1 MLRAVRVPGLR
12 GTVVDMI
19 DKTVETEVSSADAAP
34 PRPRLMDRLVAG
46 RPPQCLGRVLLLLVV
61 AIGITAHTP
70 RCAPAATVL
79 GLVVTLLA
87 ALWTQ
92 GAGGYLSVAAVQLVQ
107 LPVPLTNGGLV
118 VTGVATGTALALVRL
133 VRALMSM
140 VSEAQHA
147 SVQHHGARNEL
158 VRKAKSEQDSLAGQ
172 VTYWATHDRL
182 TEVYN
187 RTALNQQLTDAAAAR
202 RPTGILVITLAGF
215 SAINESLGADVGD
228 ECLAALAARL
238 STHARES
245 DMVGRLGGDEFAVI
259 LPGLAHDHAD
269 TVARRLHELLR
280 DPFTVGPHVLVL
292 HARCGL
298 ALDDGTFLDGP
309 GELLRQATMAAKSA
323 TVDGVPA
330 VFSATT
336 HAELQAAVTLEADLH
351 QALER
356 DEFFLLYQPLVST
369 TTGRIE
375 SLEALVRWQH
385 PVRGLVPPDAF
396 IGAAERTG
404 QIVRI
409 GLRVLELAVAQLRAW
424 SSGPGSTLTVA
435 VNVSARQLAEP
446 GFVDQVQSVVW
457 AAGVDP
463 HRVLLELTE
472 SLLVEDS
479 EQAIAALWQLRS
491 LGFRLALDDFGTGYS
506 SLARLGELPLDELKI
521 DKSFVDRLGVGPTDS
536 TALVTAAIA
545 MGHGLGLTVVAE
557 GVESAT
563 QAAHLTALSC
573 DLLQGY
579 LLGKPQSIDA
589 LTPQLRQNL
598 LADAG
603 GIPEPRAADTAS
615 SVHVPQLVPDSVRR

>member
-1 MLRAVRVPGLR
+1 MTI
-12 GTVVDMI
+12 TVGAPDTAETATA
-19 DKTVETEVSSADAAP
+19 DTVTAAP
-34 PRPRLMDRLVAG
+34 ATATPAKRRWMDRLVASQ
-46 RPPQCLGRVLLLLVV
+46 PPVGLGRILMLLVV
-61 AIGITAHTP
+61 AVGVTAHVPGLTP
-70 RCAPAATVL
+70 LATTV
-79 GLVVTLLA
+79 GLAVTLLA
-87 ALWTQ
+87 ALWTK
-92 GAGGYLSVAAVQLVQ
+92 GSGGYVCVAAAQVVQ
-107 LPVPLTNGGLV
+107 LPIPGTTNSYIGA
-118 VTGVATGTALALVRL
+118 GVSTLIALGLVRL
-133 VRALMSM
+133 VRALMTM
-140 VSEAQHA
+140 VSEAQRD
-147 SVQHHGARNEL
+147 SVLQYGARDEL
-158 VRKAKSEQDSLAGQ
+158 VRKAKNEQDSLVGQ
-172 VTYWATHDRL
+172 VAYWACHDRL
-182 TEVYN
+182 TQVYN
-187 RTALNQQLTDAAAAR
+187 RTALNQQLAAAAAASS
-202 RPTGILVITLAGF
+202 PTGILVITLAGF
-215 SAINESLGADVGD
+215 SAVNEALGADVGD

-238 STHARES
+238 TTHAR
-245 DMVGRLGGDEFAVI
+245 DTDLVGRLGGDEFAVL
-259 LPGLAHDHAD
+259 LPGLGADHAES
-269 TVARRLHELLR
+269 VARRLQEVLT
-280 DPFTVGPHVLVL
+280 DPFTVGPHIVIL

-298 ALDDGTFLDGP
+298 ALDDGSFVDGP
-309 GELLRQATMAAKSA
+309 TDLVRRASMAARSA
-323 TVDGVPA
+323 SVDGAPA

-336 HAELQAAVTLEADLH
+336 QAELQAAVTLEADLH
-351 QALER
+351 SALER

-369 TTGRIE
+369 TTGQIE

-385 PVRGLVPPDAF
+385 PVRGLVPPDEF

-409 GLRVLELAVAQLRAW
+409 GLRVLELAVAQLKAW
-424 SSGPGSTLTVA
+424 NNGGAGSRLTVA

-463 HRVLLELTE
+463 HRVILELTE

-479 EQAIAALWQLRS
+479 ELAIAALWQLRS

-579 LLGKPQSIDA
+579 WLGKPQTVEA
-589 LTPQLRQNL
+589 LAPQLGKNL
-598 LADAG
+598 MKDAG
-603 GIPEPRAADTAS
+603 GIPTPRAAEADTGL
-615 SVHVPQLVPDSVRR
+615 HIPQLVPDTIRR